1 MSNLAGLGKLWLAD
15 SSIKSRVQQEG
26 IGSLV
31 VVPGGKP
38 LVTKNQVNALNNK
51 EVLFPVMQSMRQQ
64 HLIKTPHM
72 KYIEKEVHILYLLSK
87 DETFHVL
94 GKLPPID
101 DVLEVPIH
109 LVVTNI
115 KKLVSFVRTK
125 RLRNHTPRDRGYKIQ
140 LDNVCFS
147 SFFT

>member
-1 MSNLAGLGKLWLAD
+1 MSNLAGLAKLWLAD

-31 VVPGGKP
+31 VVAGGKP
-38 LVTKNQVNALNNK
+38 LVTKNQVHALNNK
-51 EVLFPVMQSMRQQ
+51 EVLFPVMQRMRQQ
-64 HLIKTPHM
+64 NLIKTPHM

-87 DETFHVL
+87 DETFDVL

-115 KKLVSFVRTK
+115 KKLVCFVRTK

-140 LDNVCFS
+140 LDNVCF
-147 SFFT
+147 

>member
-1 MSNLAGLGKLWLAD
+1 MSNLFGLAKLWFAD
-15 SSIKSRVQQEG
+15 RSIKSRVQQEG

-31 VVPGGKP
+31 VVAGGKP
-38 LVTKNQVNALNNK
+38 LVVKDQLHALSNK
-51 EVLFPVMQSMRQQ
+51 EVLIPIMHSMRQC

-72 KYIEKEVHILYLLSK
+72 KHIEKQVHILYLLSK
-87 DETFHVL
+87 DEAFDVL

-101 DVLEVPIH
+101 DVLEIPIH

-115 KKLVSFVRTK
+115 KKLVCFVRTK

-140 LDNVCFS
+140 LDNVCYG
-147 SFFT
+147 FFP